1 MAPQGKKQKRAED
14 KRDPEIIA
22 IESAKNST
30 YNICTPMFA
39 AKHIRI
45 HHPVTCLD
53 TLYGVNDSSFYDVF
67 YDLCSKGLSDKLFDE
82 LKYFADRI
90 HPEWQNIHN
99 SLREYVDSKNA
110 S

>member
-30 YNICTPMFA
+30 YNICTPMYA
-39 AKHIRI
+39 AKHIRV

-53 TLYGVNDSSFYDVF
+53 NLYDVNDPVF
-67 YDLCSKGLSDKLFDE
+67 HEVFIDLCSKGLAEKLFAE
-82 LKYFADRI
+82 IKSFADKI
-90 HPEWQNIHN
+90 DPVWNHTYDLLQAKQKEISN
-99 SLREYVDSKNA
+99 V
-110 S
+110 